1 MSFLCKNHLSQKVRK
16 YLSQVLFSSIDTRTF
31 SIKSVYFF
39 RKSIKSSR
47 NNVEALSLAF
57 LFDCP
62 SDSDM
67 KHLRGFVTSVFGYR
81 KYRNVRFIGNK

>member
-1 MSFLCKNHLSQKVRK
+1 M
-16 YLSQVLFSSIDTRTF
+16 LFSSIGTRTF
-31 SIKSVYFF
+31 KKKAFIFF
-39 RKSIKSSR
+39 KKSIKFSR

>member
-1 MSFLCKNHLSQKVRK
+1 MFSVSPIAKILK
-16 YLSQVLFSSIDTRTF
+16 YLSQVLFFFNRYPDF
-31 SIKSVYFF
+31 LLKSAHFYN
-39 RKSIKSSR
+39 KSIKFSR

>member
-1 MSFLCKNHLSQKVRK
+1 MSFLCITHCKDIKIFVTSVIFFNRYLFFFVKKHL
-16 YLSQVLFSSIDTRTF
+16 
-31 SIKSVYFF
+31 FF
-39 RKSIKSSR
+39 RIKSIKFSR

>member
-1 MSFLCKNHLSQKVRK
+1 MSFLCITYRK
-16 YLSQVLFSSIDTRTF
+16 DTEIFVTSFIFLNRYPDF
-31 SIKSVYFF
+31 LLKSVYF
-39 RKSIKSSR
+39 RKSIK
-47 NNVEALSLAF
+47 VLYGTMLKALSLAF